1 MLGPGGWESLGSVC
15 RGRLMVVLVVV
26 VRRDV
31 VVLATR
37 LNPGVT
43 LGRGRHQ
50 AWLGDRTA

>member
-50 AWLGDRTA
+50 AGLGDRAA